1 MYFKNTML
9 FILFLINIIYVI
21 SFTNLNR
28 NIINNAYLKIKKEI
42 KTDKE
47 YELIEKFKDEL
58 FEISERQKKIED
70 MVNSF
75 KYMKKNQ
82 DEMQDKK
89 DEI

>member
-1 MYFKNTML
+1 MM

-28 NIINNAYLKIKKEI
+28 NIINNAYLKIKNEI

-58 FEISERQKKIED
+58 FEMSERQKKIED

-75 KYMKKNQ
+75 NCMKKNQ
-82 DEMQDKK
+82 DEMKNKK

>member
-1 MYFKNTML
+1 ML

-28 NIINNAYLKIKKEI
+28 NIINNAYLKIKNEI

-47 YELIEKFKDEL
+47 YELIQKFKDEL
-58 FEISERQKKIED
+58 FEMSERQKKIED

-75 KYMKKNQ
+75 KYMKKNE
-82 DEMQDKK
+82 DEMKDKK

>member
-1 MYFKNTML
+1 ML